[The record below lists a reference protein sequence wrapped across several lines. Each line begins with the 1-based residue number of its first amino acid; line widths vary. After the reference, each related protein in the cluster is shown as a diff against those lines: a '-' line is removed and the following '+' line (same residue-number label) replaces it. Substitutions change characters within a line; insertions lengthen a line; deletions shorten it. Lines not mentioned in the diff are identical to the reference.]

1 MYEQIVTLSLH
12 IAGATA
18 HSDASV
24 ELYRNVSDG
33 DEKAIKS
40 HIQSSA
46 IGQMDLADDAISRYN
61 ATWPG
66 LASLVSDLRTV
77 CPLNALA
84 TKMPTSAYFY
94 VATFPI
100 SGESFCLITK
110 GASVVCY
117 PLEVL

>member
-1 MYEQIVTLSLH
+1 MFS

-18 HSDASV
+18 HADASV

-33 DEKAIKS
+33 EEKAVKS
-40 HIQSSA
+40 HIQQSVL
-46 IGQMDLADDAISRYN
+46 GQMKLADDAISRYN

-100 SGESFCLITK
+100 SGKSYTTYLTVK
-110 GASVVCY
+110 T
-117 PLEVL
+117 LT